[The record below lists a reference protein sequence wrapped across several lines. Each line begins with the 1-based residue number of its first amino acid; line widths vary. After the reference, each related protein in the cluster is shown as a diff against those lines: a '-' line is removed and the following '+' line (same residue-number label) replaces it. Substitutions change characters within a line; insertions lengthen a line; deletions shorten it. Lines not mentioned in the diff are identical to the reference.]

1 MSGTINA
8 APDAPAPQGAGSDL
22 NNPLLKQAEQQ
33 LETNLTPENRANYMK
48 IVVAGLHIAL
58 ANGPNGF
65 MGKLRNS
72 RDPVSD
78 CARGAVA
85 LVLIMRKQSRGIM
98 PIKAMIPAGMTL
110 LFHGLDFIDRA
121 KIAKIA
127 EPEIDR
133 AASIYTNFMF
143 AKLGI
148 TPVMLH
154 QITGRVHQ
162 ITNDPQSMAAI
173 NLKAG
178 ITRHPMA
185 ATPTP
190 LPPGPGGAA
199 PGGSGGGLINSG
211 APQ

>member
-1 MSGTINA
+1 MSGIINDPQA
-8 APDAPAPQGAGSDL
+8 SPTDVPATGPSELG
-22 NNPLLKQAEQQ
+22 NPLLQQAESKV
-33 LETNLTPENRANYMK
+33 ETNLTPENRANYMK
-48 IVVAGLHIAL
+48 IVVAGLHIVL
-58 ANGPNGF
+58 ANGASGF

-72 RDPVSD
+72 QDPISD
-78 CARGAVA
+78 CARGAA
-85 LVLIMRKQSRGIM
+85 SLVLIMRKQARGVM

-121 KIAKIA
+121 KIANIA

-133 AASIYTNFMF
+133 AASIFTNFMF

-148 TPVMLH
+148 TPAMLH
-154 QITGRVHQ
+154 QITGKVQR

-178 ITRHPMA
+178 LTRHPMA

-190 LPPGPGGAA
+190 LPMGPQGM
-199 PGGSGGGLINSG
+199 INSG
-211 APQ
+211 AGDVSD